1 MTGDLATV
9 IDATRVGAFVGRST
23 EVATFRSAL
32 AGHDSLR
39 VLFIHGPGGIGK
51 TTLLHQFGIR
61 ARNAGRTVV
70 ALDGCDVDCSPQG
83 SWTRSTARATR
94 RELRTPSCCWSTVT
108 TGCSRWTPGSGR
120 PSSPCGHRTAWS
132 CWSAREP
139 PAATWRTDL
148 GWRALAGV
156 RRLGPLDEAESVD
169 LVGLSSALLLAR
181 DGHEVTI
188 LERDCASP
196 PDLPT
201 VAWDGWQRPGVSQ
214 FRQAQFLLP
223 RWHAEMRLELPDVLD
238 ELAAAGGYRTNSVGM
253 LPLELTGGVR
263 ADDGRFDIITAR
275 RPVVEASWRRWWP
288 GPPASGCC
296 AGSASPD

>member
-1 MTGDLATV
+1 M
-9 IDATRVGAFVGRST
+9 
-23 EVATFRSAL
+23 
-32 AGHDSLR
+32 
-39 VLFIHGPGGIGK
+39 
-51 TTLLHQFGIR
+51 
-61 ARNAGRTVV
+61 
-70 ALDGCDVDCSPQG
+70 
-83 SWTRSTARATR
+83 
-94 RELRTPSCCWSTVT
+94 
-108 TGCSRWTPGSGR
+108 
-120 PSSPCGHRTAWS
+120 
-132 CWSAREP
+132 
-139 PAATWRTDL
+139 
-148 GWRALAGV
+148 
-156 RRLGPLDEAESVD
+156 
-169 LVGLSSALLLAR
+169 LLAR

-275 RPVVEASWRRWWP
+275 RPVVEAVVAAVVARTAGIRVLRGVGVTGLIAGPELIAGIPQVVGVLAHDVAVRADLVVDATGRRSAVPMLVQAIGGGRPPESRSESGFVYYARHFRSATAGDRPAATAALLSHFDSVSVLILPATTTP
-288 GPPASGCC
+288 GW
-296 AGSASPD
+296 